1 MKILDEKQIAFN
13 QLNQEI
19 EVLKQ
24 ALQQL
29 GDSKN
34 HLHEVEQQVM
44 RLVLQI
50 GKAAVED
57 FVQSAGDGDVG
68 KQLAQTTAEGGTRSL
83 ARLQKVSRNYRSVF
97 GVIKIDR
104 YVYGTRKKQKTYAPL
119 DKQLGLPQAET
130 SYLLEQWMSSLACY
144 LPYETASKWL
154 KETFGL
160 GCGSTTIQRRVD
172 QLATYSESFRQ
183 QDNEELSKSDEEVL
197 VVQADGKG
205 LPIRTPW
212 AQTEL
217 QELGKKPHL
226 RHHKNDYPRSK
237 RRRLRGDQAK
247 SQQATVGACY
257 SIARNIRT
265 TKQTL
270 GLEPRPENPSPKNK
284 KLFGELNRIDQEQN
298 PKRVSRGAERVFIQ
312 LADQVGQRRQLGQ
325 DVVCIMDGAVLLWK
339 LKEQYLPDATAI
351 IDIFHVRERL
361 WGVAHCLE
369 KDGSQA
375 AEDRVTHWLRML
387 LNGNVDC
394 VRGLFSRLL
403 NQKTWRPC
411 KQQKIKEAINYLKV
425 NRDAMKYDQYL
436 ARGFPIG
443 SGVIEGACKHLI
455 GDRFCGSGMRWEH
468 LSAQSLL
475 HLRAIEIS
483 ERWDQFIQYRI
494 KNEQTKLYQMLA
506 A

>member
-1 MKILDEKQIAFN
+1 MKILDEKQIVFN
-13 QLNQEI
+13 QLNQKI
-19 EVLKQ
+19 EFFKQ
-24 ALQQL
+24 ALRQL
-29 GDSKN
+29 AGSKKR
-34 HLHEVEQQVM
+34 LDEVEQQVM

-57 FVQSAGDGDVG
+57 FVQAAGDGDVG
-68 KQLAQTTAEGGTRSL
+68 EQLEQTTAEGGTRSL
-83 ARLQKVSRNYRSVF
+83 ARFQRVSRTYRSVF
-97 GVIKIDR
+97 GVIKINR
-104 YVYGTRKKQKTYAPL
+104 YVYGTRKKQKTFAPL
-119 DKQLGLPQAET
+119 DKQLGLPEAET
-130 SYLLEQWMSSLACY
+130 SYLLEQWMGSLACY
-144 LPYETASKWL
+144 LPYENASKWL

-172 QLATYSESFRQ
+172 QLAAYSESFRQ

-197 VVQADGKG
+197 VAQADAKG

-226 RHHKNDYPRSK
+226 RHHKNNYPRSQ

-265 TKQTL
+265 AVQAV
-270 GLEPRPENPSPKNK
+270 GLQPRPESPRPKNK
-284 KLFGELNRIDQEQN
+284 KLFGELNRIDREQN
-298 PKRVSRGAERVFIQ
+298 PKQVSRGAERVFIQ
-312 LADQVGQRRQLGQ
+312 IADEVAQRRQPDQ
-325 DVVCIMDGAVLLWK
+325 NVVCVIDGAAGLRK
-339 LKEQYLPDATAI
+339 LREKYLPDATAI
-351 IDIFHVRERL
+351 IDIYHVSERL
-361 WGVAHCLE
+361 WSVAHCLE
-369 KDGSQA
+369 RDGSQA

-387 LNGNVDC
+387 FNGKVDY

-403 NQKTWRPC
+403 NQKTWSPS
-411 KQQKIKEAINYLKV
+411 KQQKIKEAINYFKV
-425 NRDAMKYDQYL
+425 NRNEMQYDQYL

-468 LSAQSLL
+468 LTAQSLL
-475 HLRAIEIS
+475 HLRAIELS

-494 KNEQTKLYQMLA
+494 ESQQKQLYQTLA